1 MATKASLNATQRQKL
16 VEGLKELASMIA
28 TAYRRR
34 VTGETDTEPLS
45 STNYDQSLCIEE
57 KTVQYAYPEDRRHEG
72 EYTETVKVESF
83 LRRKAHQVRKSRT
96 HEVVEVS
103 E

>member
-1 MATKASLNATQRQKL
+1 MAIKTSLNATQRQKL

-34 VTGETDTEPLS
+34 VTGETDDEHFS
-45 STNYDQSLCIEE
+45 SANYEGAFGIED
-57 KTVQYAYPEDRRHEG
+57 TITQYVYLEDCRHEG
-72 EYTETVKVESF
+72 ECTETVKVESF
-83 LRRKAHQVRKSRT
+83 LRRKAPQVRKSRT
-96 HEVVEVS
+96 PKVVEVS